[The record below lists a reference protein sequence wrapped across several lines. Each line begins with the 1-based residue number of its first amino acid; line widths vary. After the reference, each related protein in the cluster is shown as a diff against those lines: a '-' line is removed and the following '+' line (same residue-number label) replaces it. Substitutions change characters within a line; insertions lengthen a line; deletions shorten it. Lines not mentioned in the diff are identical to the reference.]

1 MIKRLSVISIL
12 LGGSLM
18 AASVDSAYRAQ
29 IGQYREK
36 REAALKADGG
46 WLTVTGLFWL
56 KEGENTLGSD
66 VASDIVLPDS
76 APAHLG
82 GIKLERGVPIFT
94 ASSTS
99 VALNGK
105 PVREATLR
113 FAGPPDV
120 LSSGALDL

>member
-66 VASDIVLPDS
+66 TANDIVLPDS
-76 APAHLG
+76 SPARFG
-82 GIKLERGVPIFT
+82 IIKLDHGTAVFT
-94 ASSTS
+94 AASPS
-99 VALNGK
+99 VTLNGK
-105 PVREATLR
+105 PVQQATVRYANPSDTL
-113 FAGPPDV
+113 
-120 LSSGALDL
+120 